1 MVIVRKWG
9 KEHINNSLKQI
20 DSNTWLIGRLLL
32 HRSPYPSDTATWN
45 DDGDNSSYLLTEAPS
60 SLPPAITPPNSPH
73 IKLVHEAGD
82 ASAVWSIGQNA
93 FCKVRYIEGGVTPE
107 SITLKFVQDQKP
119 SFKTPEVLHHA
130 FDHYRSYLFLQRVPG
145 RTLDAA
151 WPSLDERWRRHYVGT
166 VVSACKEMT
175 EWKGRGFG
183 GVDGKN
189 IPEYYL
195 IGPQAPEDF
204 KSANLQAA
212 CKRLGMDC
220 SSFVF
225 YHADLGPT
233 NIIVEN
239 VPISG
244 EIGIIDFEIAG
255 FFPRS
260 WIRTKFRLSSG
271 MDLSPSA
278 SGDPYWWRREV
289 QKALGASGFDDVRV
303 AWEEW
308 QEYKPS
314 LAQLKN

>member
-1 MVIVRKWG
+1 
-9 KEHINNSLKQI
+9 
-20 DSNTWLIGRLLL
+20 
-32 HRSPYPSDTATWN
+32 
-45 DDGDNSSYLLTEAPS
+45 
-60 SLPPAITPPNSPH
+60 
-73 IKLVHEAGD
+73 
-82 ASAVWSIGQNA
+82 
-93 FCKVRYIEGGVTPE
+93 
-107 SITLKFVQDQKP
+107 
-119 SFKTPEVLHHA
+119 
-130 FDHYRSYLFLQRVPG
+130 
-145 RTLDAA
+145 
-151 WPSLDERWRRHYVGT
+151 
-166 VVSACKEMT
+166 
-175 EWKGRGFG
+175 
-183 GVDGKN
+183 
-189 IPEYYL
+189 
-195 IGPQAPEDF
+195 
-204 KSANLQAA
+204 
-212 CKRLGMDC
+212 MDC